1 MANAQQKAADQQ
13 QAELSLAQN
22 LAYKSRGA
30 TTGEATAFEDT
41 KYTLNNYQYPLD
53 LMSDER
59 LYGGNYVVFYI
70 NVSEDSKLYKNN
82 KELFVDDQTQLAL
95 RQQRGEAVG
104 AQLDKGDVRA
114 GAAVY
119 GAASGVGAKLLGVG
133 KGIAPLAVGAGV
145 GVAATELVATETS
158 NFSRKQ
164 KRMKTAIALHAPVDV
179 QIKYGMQ
186 WAEEDTATA
195 AAVFAG
201 AGDAADALGS
211 LFTGDFSGALSNLK
225 SATGVG
231 KSTLINAAL
240 SNTGQPGNYVSA
252 LTGMAANPKKEQLF
266 KGVDYRTFSFTYQF
280 FPRSE
285 QEAQNIRNIIK
296 EFKYH
301 MHPEFKDAYN
311 FIYLYPSE
319 FDIYYYQNG
328 KENLNLHRH
337 TSCVLTDMTVNYSPQ
352 GTFTAFDDGMPT
364 QINVTLT
371 FRELALLT
379 KDHIADG
386 F

>member
-1 MANAQQKAADQQ
+1 MADAQQKAADPQ
-13 QAELSLAQN
+13 QAELSLKEN
-22 LAYKSRGA
+22 LAYKSRGSA
-30 TTGEATAFEDT
+30 TGEATAFEDKT
-41 KYTLNNYQYPLD
+41 YSWNNYQYPID

-59 LYGGNYVVFYI
+59 LYGGNYVIFYI
-70 NVSEDSKLYKNN
+70 NVSEDSKLYKDN
-82 KELFVDDQTQLAL
+82 KQQFVDDATQQQL
-95 RQQRGEAVG
+95 RRQRGEAVG
-104 AQLDKGDVRA
+104 AQLDEK
-114 GAAVY
+114 AVTTGGGIY
-119 GAASGVGAKLLGVG
+119 GAATGAGAQAIGVSGKKAPLVGA
-133 KGIAPLAVGAGV
+133 AV
-145 GVAATELVATETS
+145 GVAAAQLIASETS

-179 QIKYGMQ
+179 QIKYGVS

-195 AAVFAG
+195 AAI
-201 AGDAADALGS
+201 
-211 LFTGDFSGALSNLK
+211 FSGAGEAAEALGTMFKGDTDLKGLGK
-225 SATGVG
+225 SA
-231 KSTLINAAL
+231 LINAAL
-240 SNTGQPGNYVSA
+240 SNTGQVGGYVSA

-266 KGVDYRTFSFTYQF
+266 KGVDFRTFTFTYQF

-285 QEAQNIRNIIK
+285 QEAQNVRNIIK

-328 KENLNLHRH
+328 RENLNIHRH
-337 TSCVLTDMTVNYSPQ
+337 TSCVLTDLSINYAPQ
-352 GTFTAFDDGMPT
+352 GTFTTFDDGMPT

-371 FRELALLT
+371 FKELALLT